1 MGVFFNEMKF
11 SRVLIDG
18 GGGNTSAD
26 SRKFV
31 NVDFEIDVNL
41 WSVKKLLEKLFSVND
56 LPISNCGNAAL
67 KSANHR
73 ERNNYL
79 MNH

>member
-1 MGVFFNEMKF
+1 MF
-11 SRVLIDG
+11 IDG
-18 GGGNTSAD
+18 ENTSTD

-31 NVDFEIDVNL
+31 NFAVILVVFEIDVNL
-41 WSVKKLLEKLFSVND
+41 WSAKKLLEKLFSVND

-67 KSANHR
+67 KSANHS

-79 MNH
+79 VNH